1 MTCIF
6 WPIFSI
12 QWIENWGQ
20 QIVYTMNIQKIIEI
34 EISTQLKSIIINP
47 IIGQWATILNKK
59 NSLIGFGV
67 TLSIQNLLAIFI
79 LSN

>member
-59 NSLIGFGV
+59 IP
-67 TLSIQNLLAIFI
+67 
-79 LSN
+79 